1 MPITQILFTQ
11 GSSGGGGSG
20 GGGGAYLPWTIEWFQ
35 KSNATQIH
43 SNPRVFAVGSYPTEA
58 MGFSLE
64 SSYIGWVGETAVF
77 TNTSITHNTWQH
89 WAIVSNG
96 SNLGIYKDGQRLVY
110 GAREGDIVN
119 TTGDL
124 YIGISANPNT
134 GFKGWISNFRI
145 VKGTAMYNLNST
157 SFTVPN
163 VPLAAVSG
171 TELLL
176 KAPGDG
182 FQTLDG
188 SGNNRTPW
196 GSGGIAW
203 SNDSP
208 FTVFSP
214 ISAIPAVRDYGGN
227 PHVYYF
233 TTANYPDLANVQ
245 PGWFWREA
253 SSGNLGQVTQ
263 VQIIGEN
270 TLISIIPSTTLSE
283 ASGSFEQPS
292 SMGGSIE
299 TFTDGSSYGF
309 IAYSPGAQWAL
320 DFVAP

>member
-1 MPITQILFTQ
+1 
-11 GSSGGGGSG
+11 
-20 GGGGAYLPWTIEWFQ
+20 
-35 KSNATQIH
+35 
-43 SNPRVFAVGSYPTEA
+43 

-64 SSYIGWVGETAVF
+64 STYIGWVGETAVF

-110 GAREGDIVN
+110 GAREGDIAN

-124 YIGISANPNT
+124 YIGISADSGT

-145 VKGTAMYNLNST
+145 VKGTAMYNLSSS

-163 VPLAAVSG
+163 VPLASTSD

-176 KAPGDG
+176 RAIDNGSML
-182 FQTLDG
+182 LDT
-188 SGNNRTPW
+188 SGKNRTPW

-203 SNDSP
+203 SSDSP
-208 FTVFSP
+208 FPVFSP
-214 ISAIPAVRDYGGN
+214 ISAIPAVRDYAVN

-263 VQIIGEN
+263 VHIIGEN
-270 TLISIIPSTTLSE
+270 TLISIIPSTSLSE

-299 TFTDGSSYGF
+299 TFTDGYGY
-309 IAYSPGAQWAL
+309 IAYSPGPEWAL
-320 DFVAP
+320 DVA